1 VAHDVFISY
10 SSKDKPTADAV
21 CATLESRGVRCW
33 IAPRDVLPGED
44 YAAELVNAIH
54 ESRLVVLVFSAG
66 ANQSPQVLREMER
79 AVNRGLPILPLR
91 IENVPPSAAME
102 YYISSRHWLDAL
114 TTPLEQHLVHLADSV
129 QLLLSRRDPPVVP
142 QPLHAVKPVPPI
154 AVEESL
160 APPPPPVAP
169 RSRPPEAR
177 TTEPAAAA
185 GQKGRNKHRAMIG
198 TICALVGVIVIVGA
212 ISSLLRDRA
221 EKQRADERRAEAT
234 SKQFA
239 QAYRDPL
246 KGLGKAGANA
256 ADTKGDTKKGSD
268 TAAAG
273 STPAPKPNGTV
284 QRPSVDTSSA
294 SDDDPIGNGGFITPP
309 EPTRRASA
317 PVMVGRVDVS
327 HFAGLKAGDTP
338 EHVAS
343 VYGAPVSDS
352 GGATKVYRGDIAVGY
367 KTGTVNRVELR
378 RNSRDL
384 VQSRAGSDGLL
395 DLFGRS
401 ESEVVALLGTPT
413 ARDLVGEAGY
423 SLKWKFS
430 MPGQISRP
438 GFSVDQFSGQ
448 TLILSIGRSGCG
460 FIQITW

>member
-1 VAHDVFISY
+1 MAHDVFISY

-21 CATLESRGVRCW
+21 CATLESRGIRCW

-129 QLLLSRRDPPVVP
+129 QLLLSRRDPPIAP

-154 AVEESL
+154 AVEERP
-160 APPPPPVAP
+160 APPSPPLASQSP
-169 RSRPPEAR
+169 PPEAR
-177 TTEPAAAA
+177 ATEPAAGADR
-185 GQKGRNKHRAMIG
+185 KGKKKHRAMIG
-198 TICALVGVIVIVGA
+198 VFGVLAALIVIVAA
-212 ISSLLRDRA
+212 ISSMLRNKA
-221 EKQRADERRAEAT
+221 EKQRADEARAAAT

-239 QAYRDPL
+239 QQYRDPL
-246 KGLGKAGANA
+246 KGWDPTGANA
-256 ADTKGDTKKGSD
+256 ADPKKGSD

-273 STPAPKPNGTV
+273 STPGPKTNGTIEG
-284 QRPSVDTSSA
+284 SA
-294 SDDDPIGNGGFITPP
+294 
-309 EPTRRASA
+309 A
-317 PVMVGRVDVS
+317 PVMVGRIDVS

-343 VYGAPVSDS
+343 VYGAPTLES
-352 GGATKVYRGDIAVGY
+352 GDHKVYSGNISVSY
-367 KTGTVNRVELR
+367 KAGVVNRVGLF

-384 VQSRAGSDGLL
+384 VQSRAGRDGLL

-401 ESEVVALLGTPT
+401 ESVVVALLGPPT
-413 ARDLVGEAGY
+413 GRDLVDAGDY

-430 MPGQISRP
+430 MPGQASRP
-438 GFSVDQFSGQ
+438 GFNVDQFSRQ
-448 TLILSIGRSGCG
+448 TLILSIGGSGCG

>member
-1 VAHDVFISY
+1 MLESARLRSPVAHDVFISY

-129 QLLLSRRDPPVVP
+129 QLLLSRRDPPVAP
-142 QPLHAVKPVPPI
+142 QAVHAVKPVPPI
-154 AVEESL
+154 AVEETL

-177 TTEPAAAA
+177 TTQPAA
-185 GQKGRNKHRAMIG
+185 GEVQKGKKKHLGMVAVFG
-198 TICALVGVIVIVGA
+198 VLVAVIVIGA
-212 ISSLLRDRA
+212 VISSTLRDKA
-221 EKQRADERRAEAT
+221 EKQRAAEARAEAT
-234 SKQFA
+234 SKQFT
-239 QAYRDPL
+239 QQYRDPL
-246 KGLGKAGANA
+246 KGWDPTGAKA
-256 ADTKGDTKKGSD
+256 ADSKKGSG
-268 TAAAG
+268 TAVTG
-273 STPAPKPNGTV
+273 STPGPRTNGTIEG
-284 QRPSVDTSSA
+284 PSA
-294 SDDDPIGNGGFITPP
+294 
-309 EPTRRASA
+309 A
-317 PVMVGRVDVS
+317 VMVGKIDVA

-343 VYGAPVSDS
+343 IYGAPTLES
-352 GGATKVYRGDIAVGY
+352 GAQKVYAGNISVGY
-367 KTGTVNRVELR
+367 KNGMVSRVGFF

-401 ESEVVALLGTPT
+401 ESEVVALLGPPT
-413 ARDLVGEAGY
+413 ARDPVDEAGY

-430 MPGQISRP
+430 MPGQVSRP
-438 GFSVDQFSGQ
+438 GFSVDQFSRQ